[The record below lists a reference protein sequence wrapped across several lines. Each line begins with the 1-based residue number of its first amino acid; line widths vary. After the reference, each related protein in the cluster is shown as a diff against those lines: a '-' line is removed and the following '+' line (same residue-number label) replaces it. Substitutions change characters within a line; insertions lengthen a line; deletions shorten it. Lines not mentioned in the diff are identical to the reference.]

1 MSPGHDAFFYE
12 VINRNKYSKNILKA
26 LNEKNYEKFL
36 QYIHYVCNFKS
47 LTYGDIVM
55 FFHILIQKVP
65 LEMQQK
71 VQLVYVSQIK
81 QLRIEKEERNN
92 ISNKRRKYE

>member
-1 MSPGHDAFFYE
+1 
-12 VINRNKYSKNILKA
+12 
-26 LNEKNYEKFL
+26 
-36 QYIHYVCNFKS
+36 
-47 LTYGDIVM
+47 M